1 MTTLVDS
8 EKLRPPQHK
17 EMWPVTN
24 ADDAFRGEFLARQ
37 EVAEAG
43 MLRGEPEER
52 LALWSRRDP
61 VSLLGAWGPNKVG
74 WDELH
79 RTFLWVAERL
89 GSSTYANFRFDVD
102 VAEVSADGAMAYSVG
117 FERFDE
123 VLADGGTKPWTVRVT
138 HVYRR
143 EGDDW
148 RIVHRHGDLAPVDES
163 PG

>member
-1 MTTLVDS
+1 MS
-8 EKLRPPQHK
+8 E
-17 EMWPVTN
+17 
-24 ADDAFRGEFLARQ
+24 ADDTFRSGFLARQ
-37 EVAEAG
+37 EAAEDA
-43 MLRGEPEER
+43 MLRGEPDQR
-52 LALWSRRDP
+52 FALWSRNDP
-61 VSLLGAWGPNKVG
+61 VSLLGAWGPNKTG
-74 WDELH
+74 WEDLH

-89 GSSTYANFRFDVD
+89 GGTRYANFRFDVE

-117 FERFDE
+117 YERFDE
-123 VLADGGTKPWTVRVT
+123 VLEGGGTKPWTVRVT